1 MKRQQRIL
9 TGTALGL
16 LMASSP
22 LAALPLKN
30 DPAVRVP
37 SPLILAQAEGDGSAE
52 SGQPPV
58 EQAAPEPQPE
68 PVAAPEPAPA
78 VEQAPA
84 PQPEPIAAPEPV
96 AAPEAA
102 PVVEQAPAPEPAP
115 IQAQQE
121 PAAEPPAEPE
131 QPRKK
136 RKESQ
141 EQTEQ
146 APAEQPAPAEAAPA
160 AEPEQPRKKRKQS
173 EEQAEP
179 APAEQPAPA
188 EAAPAQQEVPA
199 VEPDQPRKKPRKEQ
213 AEPAAEQPAP
223 VEKAPDAKPA
233 EPEQKPAEPE
243 QKPAESKPVKQE
255 PAAKE
260 EPTQAKPSDK
270 PAEAKPADKPAEPE
284 AKPAEQP
291 AQGGE
296 KPASEQAKPA
306 EPAQGGEK
314 PATGEQKPAGQGDTS
329 IKPAGEPQPGEQP
342 KPGDAT
348 QPAQGGQPPA
358 PAEGG
363 QQPAPG
369 EQKPATQPIDTPAN
383 PNAAPIFDSQKDAQ
397 PPINGQKGD
406 SVQPQQPGQPPAG
419 QPVTQPAQPVQ
430 QPAEKVPP
438 PKDDKAAQ
446 VTIQPEKIVPVTE
459 EKGTRL
465 ERAPDFDVRRR
476 PRPEGADIVKNFGD
490 RTIIQFNNQIIVESN
505 DRPRITRDAQDVY
518 YEDLPRGRTRETIV
532 RDNGNQIITI
542 RNRNGDIIRRSRI
555 TPDGHE
561 YVLSYVDERY
571 YEDINEWR
579 DPGDELPPIYIDI
592 PRQEYILES
601 EYVRSPDDYYVFL
614 ERPPVEK
621 VKRLY
626 SIDEVKRSARV
637 RDIAR
642 RIDLDTLNFEFGS
655 ATIPESEVEKLQGV
669 ADAMQKLLAKNPAE
683 TFLIEGHTDAVGS
696 DVANL
701 ALSDRRAEAVANALS
716 SVFDVPPEN
725 LSTQGYGE
733 RYLKVKTQKP
743 ERENR
748 RVAIR
753 RITPLVAPVASAK

>member
-16 LMASSP
+16 LMASTP
-22 LAALPLKN
+22 LVALPLKN
-30 DPAVRVP
+30 DPAVDA
-37 SPLILAQAEGDGSAE
+37 SSLLILAQAEGDGSAE
-52 SGQPPV
+52 NGQPAA
-58 EQAAPEPQPE
+58 EQTAPEPQP
-68 PVAAPEPAPA
+68 APEPAAAPAAAPEPA
-78 VEQAPA
+78 VEQAP
-84 PQPEPIAAPEPV
+84 QPTPV
-96 AAPEAA
+96 
-102 PVVEQAPAPEPAP
+102 
-115 IQAQQE
+115 QAQQE
-121 PAAEPPAEPE
+121 PEAAEPPAEME
-131 QPRKK
+131 LPRKK
-136 RKESQ
+136 RKQSQ
-141 EQTEQ
+141 EQAE
-146 APAEQPAPAEAAPA
+146 PAEQSAPAEAAPAQQEAPA
-160 AEPEQPRKKRKQS
+160 AEPEQPRKKPKPS

-179 APAEQPAPA
+179 APAEQPAPT
-188 EAAPAQQEVPA
+188 EAAPA
-199 VEPDQPRKKPRKEQ
+199 
-213 AEPAAEQPAP
+213 
-223 VEKAPDAKPA
+223 EKSPEAKPA
-233 EPEQKPAEPE
+233 EPEQKPAEK
-243 QKPAESKPVKQE
+243 KPAKEE
-255 PAAKE
+255 PAAKPAE
-260 EPTQAKPSDK
+260 EPTQAKPT
-270 PAEAKPADKPAEPE
+270 EKPAEPE
-284 AKPAEQP
+284 AKPAERPAAKPAEQP
-291 AQGGE
+291 AQSGE
-296 KPASEQAKPA
+296 KPASEQPKPA

-314 PATGEQKPAGQGDTS
+314 PATGEQKPAGQVETTT
-329 IKPAGEPQPGEQP
+329 KPADQPQTGEQP
-342 KPGDAT
+342 KAGEPT
-348 QPAQGGQPPA
+348 QPAQGAQQPA
-358 PAEGG
+358 PAQSG
-363 QQPAPG
+363 QQPASG
-369 EQKPATQPIDTPAN
+369 EQKPAGQQTEAPPAN
-383 PNAAPIFDSQKDAQ
+383 PNAAPIFDSQKERPAEGQQGGTAAQ
-397 PPINGQKGD
+397 P
-406 SVQPQQPGQPPAG
+406 VQPVQPVQPQPGQPTPAG
-419 QPVTQPAQPVQ
+419 QPTTQQPVQ
-430 QPAEKVPP
+430 PVQPAEKAPP
-438 PKDDKAAQ
+438 PVDDKAAQ

-476 PRPEGADIVKNFGD
+476 PRPEGADIIKNFGD

-505 DRPRITRDAQDVY
+505 DRPRITRDAQEVY

-571 YEDINEWR
+571 YEEIDEWR

-655 ATIPESEVEKLQGV
+655 AAIPESEVEKLQGV